1 MATRRQSSLKLHL
14 NQIREWVAEGATDL
28 WIGHQLETT
37 ASAVARFRRQQGIL
51 RDRAGRKPA
60 AVEDDAAPAVA
71 TPAEPSSEAP
81 SDAAPVETSPSEPVA
96 PAEQPKAPRRRRGA
110 KTEATDPAVGPPTSE
125 FETPGVAT
133 PATEADSEIDVAAT
147 ASAEDSSSED
157 SESGSEEPRSRRR
170 GRRGGRGRRREAGE
184 GEETGSAEHSADVV
198 EVEGVFD
205 HGADGFGLWLD
216 ATVRDAGVYRTHW
229 QGKRELLVTVSA
241 DKIVLR
247 RS

>member
-60 AVEDDAAPAVA
+60 AVADDATPTLE
-71 TPAEPSSEAP
+71 TPAEPASEAP
-81 SDAAPVETSPSEPVA
+81 SDAAPVETSAAEPAA
-96 PAEQPKAPRRRRGA
+96 PAAQPKAPRRRRGA
-110 KTEATDPAVGPPTSE
+110 KAETADAAAEVPTSE
-125 FETPGVAT
+125 PEMPAAAAPAADAEPAAT
-133 PATEADSEIDVAAT
+133 QSAEESPSADSEG
-147 ASAEDSSSED
+147 E
-157 SESGSEEPRSRRR
+157 SEEPRSRRR

-184 GEETGSAEHSADVV
+184 GEETGVVEHAGDVL

-205 HGADGFGLWLD
+205 HGSEGFGLWLD
-216 ATVRDAGVYRTHW
+216 AAVRDAGVYQTHW

-241 DKIVLR
+241 DQIVLR